1 MCPAAP
7 VRALSLAVVGADF
20 PNDDKTGSNRRF
32 EIRLCKPGDQ
42 IELRPEP
49 ENKRDRRAVAVYSE
63 RGIQIGYVTA
73 ERCGRIGALIN
84 EGREINAVFQAE
96 APWGAW
102 VRVAF
107 DGEVPVVDL
116 DAAPVARK
124 HELPEGADPD
134 FGFDPDPEWPDE

>member
-1 MCPAAP
+1 MFDPAP
-7 VRALSLAVVGADF
+7 LRALSLAVVGADF

-32 EIRLCKPGDQ
+32 EIKLCKPGDP

-49 ENKRDRRAVAVYSE
+49 ENRRDRRAVAVYSE

-107 DGEVPVVDL
+107 DGELPVVDPL
-116 DAAPVARK
+116 APPIARR
-124 HELPEGADPD
+124 HEMAEDADPE
-134 FGFDPDPEWPDE
+134 FEFEPDPEWPD